1 MLASE
6 KGKIIDFANQ
16 QCKSMC
22 ARGGGVTDLR
32 WRKLSEDMIVVELF
46 VDVREAMGANIINTI
61 AESTAPFIHELLG
74 QGAVG
79 IRILSN
85 LCTERMTR
93 ATFEIPVSKLSWKG
107 APGEQVAKKILEA
120 HRFAQLD

>member
-6 KGKIIDFANQ
+6 KRKIIDFANQ

-22 ARGGGVTDLR
+22 QRGGGVTDLR

-61 AESTAPFIHELLG
+61 AESTAPCI
-74 QGAVG
+74 
-79 IRILSN
+79 
-85 LCTERMTR
+85 
-93 ATFEIPVSKLSWKG
+93 
-107 APGEQVAKKILEA
+107 
-120 HRFAQLD
+120 